1 MTQASGDIGGSVR
14 LIALCCAFVVYSTTA
29 FAQGQITSDSTYLP
43 KNLGPMV
50 NSQYDDILPVISPDG
65 RTLYFCRNQDPKNV
79 GGAGRQ
85 DIWFSDLQPD
95 GTWSQAQ
102 NIGAPLNNRDNNYL
116 CSITPDG
123 NTIIIGDSYSDARR
137 RQRSIA
143 VSTRTSDGWSVPR
156 PIDIK
161 NFYNNNRY
169 GEYSLANDG
178 KNMIL
183 AIERS
188 DSRGGKDLYLVRR
201 IDDSTWSE
209 PSNLGIVVNS
219 EGHEATPF
227 IASDNSSLYFA
238 SDGHGGYGAFDV
250 FVTRR
255 LDSTWTSWSEPENL
269 GPTINTSGWDLYYTI
284 PAAGDYAYYV
294 SYSNS
299 YGAGDIFRI
308 RLPENVR
315 PRPVVLITGRV
326 LNKKTGEPIEADIFY
341 ELLPEGKELGRAHSA
356 PVTGNYK
363 IVLPAGSNYGFRA
376 SAPGFLSVNDN
387 IDLTKLTQY
396 TEIKRDLF
404 LVPIEEGTQAELNN
418 LFFDYA
424 VATLRPESFPELNRI
439 AQMLVESP
447 TMTIRLEG
455 HTDDRGGDEYNQR
468 LSDARAQAVLEYI
481 QKRGNIDPSRLASK
495 GYGETKPVD
504 TNETDEGRQNNRRV
518 EIIILTK

>member
-1 MTQASGDIGGSVR
+1 MTQASGDIGGTVR
-14 LIALCCAFVVYSTTA
+14 LIALVSAVVVVTTSA
-29 FAQGQITSDSTYLP
+29 LAQNQVATDSSYLP
-43 KNLGPMV
+43 KNLGPTV

-65 RTLYFCRNQDPKNV
+65 RTLYFVRSENPKNV

-85 DIWFSDLQPD
+85 DIWFSELLPD
-95 GTWSQAQ
+95 ETWSEAQ
-102 NIGAPLNNRDNNYL
+102 NIGVPLNNREHNFL

-123 NTIIIGDSYSDARR
+123 NTIIVGDSYGDARR
-137 RQRSIA
+137 RLRSLAI
-143 VSTRTSDGWSVPR
+143 STRTSDGWSMPK
-156 PIDIK
+156 PISIM
-161 NFYNNNRY
+161 NHYNNNRFQ
-169 GEYSLANDG
+169 EYSLANDG
-178 KNMIL
+178 KTLIL
-183 AIERS
+183 AVERN
-188 DSRGGKDLYLVRR
+188 DTRGGRDLYLSRR
-201 IDDSTWSE
+201 IDDTTWSE
-209 PSNLGIVVNS
+209 PVNLGSTVNS

-238 SDGHGGYGAFDV
+238 SDGHGGYGSFDV
-250 FVTRR
+250 FVSRR
-255 LDSTWTSWSEPENL
+255 LDSTWTSWTEPENL

-294 SYSNS
+294 SFKNT

-308 RLPENVR
+308 KLPENVR

-326 LNKKTGEPIEADIFY
+326 LNKKTGEPIEAEVFY

-387 IDLTKLTQY
+387 IDLTNLKQY
-396 TEIKRDLF
+396 TEIKRDLY

-424 VATLRPESFPELNRI
+424 VSTLRPESFPELNRI
-439 AQMLVESP
+439 AQMLIDNPS
-447 TMTIRLEG
+447 MTIRLEG
-455 HTDDRGGDEYNQR
+455 HTDNRGGHDYNQR

-481 QKRGNIDPSRLASK
+481 QKRGNINSSRMSSL

-504 TNETDEGRQNNRRV
+504 TNDTDDGRQNNRRV